1 MKILIIGESCQDTF
15 VYGAATRLCPEGPVP
30 VFREASR
37 VYSVGMAKNVYH
49 NFVNLRDYLG
59 LDIDFTFISNDVIG
73 EKVRYIDSESNQLLL
88 RVDGDQ
94 HKHIGLDVLS
104 SIDYDSYDAVVV
116 SDYDK
121 GFLSHED
128 LFYIARRAKVSF
140 LDTKKDCS
148 LNWANQFTF
157 VKINEKEYLEN
168 NFKFLSTNLWEKL
181 IVTKGSKGCSYKRKD
196 YPLTHKVEVRDVTGA
211 GDTFLAAFATKY
223 LSVNG
228 LKDQKI
234 DLAIS
239 FAQEC
244 CSRVVSQKGVATPFQ
259 NESS

>member
-15 VYGAATRLCPEGPVP
+15 VYGSATRLCPEGPAP
-30 VFREASR
+30 VFRETSR
-37 VYSVGMAKNVYH
+37 VHSVGMAKNVYH
-49 NFVNLRDYLG
+49 NFVNLRDYLE
-59 LDIDFTFISNDVIG
+59 LDLDFTFISNKVIG
-73 EKVRYIDSESNQLLL
+73 EKARYIDTESNQLLL
-88 RVDGDQ
+88 RVDHDQ
-94 HKHIGLDVLS
+94 HDAIGLDILS
-104 SIDYDSYDAVVV
+104 SIDFDSYDAVVI

-128 LFYIARRAKVSF
+128 LFYIARRSKVSF
-140 LDTKKDCS
+140 LDTKKDCNLSWAS
-148 LNWANQFTF
+148 LFTF
-157 VKINEKEYLEN
+157 VKVNEKEYMEN

-223 LSVNG
+223 LTIDG
-228 LKDQKI
+228 LKDSKI
-234 DLAIS
+234 DTAIS

-244 CSRVVSQKGVATPFQ
+244 CSKVVSKKGVATPF
-259 NESS
+259 

>member
-15 VYGAATRLCPEGPVP
+15 VYGSAARLCPEGPVP

-49 NFVNLRDYLG
+49 NFVNLKDYLN
-59 LDIDFTFISNDVIG
+59 LDIEFTFISNDVVG
-73 EKVRYIDSESNQLLL
+73 DKVRYIDSESNQLLL
-88 RVDGDQ
+88 RVDEDQ
-94 HKHIGLDVLS
+94 HNPIGLEVLS
-104 SIDYDSYDAVVV
+104 SIDFDLYDAVVV

-128 LFYIARRAKVSF
+128 LFYIARRSKVSF
-140 LDTKKDCS
+140 LDTKKDCNLS
-148 LNWANQFTF
+148 WANQFTF
-157 VKINEKEYLEN
+157 IKINEKEYTEN
-168 NFKFLSTNLWEKL
+168 NFKFLSTNLWENL

-196 YPLTHKVEVRDVTGA
+196 YPLNHKVEVRDVTGA

-223 LSVNG
+223 LNEDGS
-228 LKDQKI
+228 KDQKL
-234 DLAIS
+234 DLAIA

-244 CSRVVSQKGVATPFQ
+244 CSKVVSQKGVATPF
-259 NESS
+259 

>member
-1 MKILIIGESCQDTF
+1 MKLLIIGESCQDTF

-30 VFREASR
+30 VFRETSR
-37 VYSVGMAKNVYH
+37 VCSVGMAKNVYH
-49 NFVNLRDYLG
+49 NFFNLRDHLD

-181 IVTKGSKGCSYKRKD
+181 VVTKGR
-196 YPLTHKVEVRDVTGA
+196 RDVLIKGKIT
-211 GDTFLAAFATKY
+211 
-223 LSVNG
+223 LSPIRLRSVM
-228 LKDQKI
+228 
-234 DLAIS
+234 S
-239 FAQEC
+239 QEQEIL
-244 CSRVVSQKGVATPFQ
+244 S
-259 NESS
+259 

>member
-181 IVTKGSKGCSYKRKD
+181 IVTKGSKGCSYKRKE

-211 GDTFLAAFATKY
+211 GDTFLASFATKY
-223 LSVNG
+223 LIVDG

-244 CSRVVSQKGVATPFQ
+244 CSRVVSQKGVATPF
-259 NESS
+259 

>member
-30 VFREASR
+30 VFRETSR

-128 LFYIARRAKVSF
+128 LFI
-140 LDTKKDCS
+140 
-148 LNWANQFTF
+148 
-157 VKINEKEYLEN
+157 
-168 NFKFLSTNLWEKL
+168 
-181 IVTKGSKGCSYKRKD
+181 
-196 YPLTHKVEVRDVTGA
+196 
-211 GDTFLAAFATKY
+211 
-223 LSVNG
+223 
-228 LKDQKI
+228 
-234 DLAIS
+234 
-239 FAQEC
+239 
-244 CSRVVSQKGVATPFQ
+244 
-259 NESS
+259 

>member
-37 VYSVGMAKNVYH
+37 VCSVGMAKNVYH
-49 NFVNLRDYLG
+49 NFVNLRDHLG
-59 LDIDFTFISNDVIG
+59 LDIDFTFISNDVMG

-181 IVTKGSKGCSYKRKD
+181 VVTKGSKGCSYKRKD

-211 GDTFLAAFATKY
+211 GDTFLASFATKY
-223 LSVNG
+223 LIVDG

>member
-30 VFREASR
+30 VFRETSR

-59 LDIDFTFISNDVIG
+59 LDIDFTFISNDVVG
-73 EKVRYIDSESNQLLL
+73 DKVRYIDSESNQLLL

-181 IVTKGSKGCSYKRKD
+181 VVTKGSKGCSYKRKD

-211 GDTFLAAFATKY
+211 GDTFLASFATKY
-223 LSVNG
+223 LIVDG

-244 CSRVVSQKGVATPFQ
+244 CSRVVSQKGVATPF
-259 NESS
+259 

>member
-1 MKILIIGESCQDTF
+1 MKLLIIGESCQDTF

-30 VFREASR
+30 VFRETSR
-37 VYSVGMAKNVYH
+37 VCSVGMAKNVYH
-49 NFVNLRDYLG
+49 NFVNLRDHLD

-181 IVTKGSKGCSYKRKD
+181 VVTKGSKGCSYKRKD

-211 GDTFLAAFATKY
+211 GDTFLASFATKY
-223 LSVNG
+223 LIVDG

-244 CSRVVSQKGVATPFQ
+244 CSRVVSQKGVATPF
-259 NESS
+259 

>member
-15 VYGAATRLCPEGPVP
+15 VYGSATRLCPEGPVP
-30 VFREASR
+30 VFRESSR

-49 NFVNLRDYLG
+49 NFVNLRDHLD
-59 LDIDFTFISNDVIG
+59 LDIEFSFVSNDVVG
-73 EKVRYIDSESNQLLL
+73 DKVRYIDSESNQLLL
-88 RVDGDQ
+88 RVDEDQ
-94 HKHIGLDVLS
+94 HNPIGSEVLS
-104 SIDYDSYDAVVV
+104 SIDFDSYDAVVV

-128 LFYIARRAKVSF
+128 LFYIAKRSRTSF
-140 LDTKKDCS
+140 LDTKKDCN
-148 LNWANQFTF
+148 LNWASLFTF
-157 VKINEKEYLEN
+157 VKINEKEYMEN

-211 GDTFLAAFATKY
+211 GDTFLAAFATKC
-223 LSVNG
+223 LSVDG

-234 DLAIS
+234 DLAIA

-244 CSRVVSQKGVATPFQ
+244 CSKVVCQKGVATPF
-259 NESS
+259 

>member
-181 IVTKGSKGCSYKRKD
+181 IVTKGSKGCSYKRKE

-223 LSVNG
+223 LSVNE

-234 DLAIS
+234 DHAIS

-244 CSRVVSQKGVATPFQ
+244 CSRVVSQKGVATPFH